1 MMEVEAALMR
11 AHCDNIRRY
20 RKLLE
25 THLTMSSVTTSN
37 GGFPKNEPLY
47 KHCAARRTLG
57 PDKSFQPP
65 NMM

>member
-25 THLTMSSVTTSN
+25 THLTDVERN
-37 GGFPKNEPLY
+37 YIECGFPKNEPLY